1 MNIMRK
7 LFTMVLV
14 AILISGCQ
22 KYYMMIPPPQ
32 STYDSL
38 DDEDFGVSSQGDK
51 IFVSVYGDG
60 DMDGSSWDN
69 AYDVAGLRT
78 ILTDMSDL
86 SNAVICL
93 MEGKYIVGRDS
104 GSGLE
109 LKKNKINKFLF
120 GIE

>member
-78 ILTDMSDL
+78 ILTDK
-86 SNAVICL
+86 I
-93 MEGKYIVGRDS
+93 GRAHV
-104 GSGLE
+104 
-109 LKKNKINKFLF
+109 
-120 GIE
+120 